1 MKEDSQVFFHVLTKE
16 NEMKHTELHTGID
29 GLGETIYMVVTV
41 SESGRWIHTE
51 YFDTESEALCW
62 MKYSISIT
70 PA

>member
-1 MKEDSQVFFHVLTKE
+1 M
-16 NEMKHTELHTGID
+16 NHTELRSGID
-29 GLGETIYMVVTV
+29 GCGETIYMVVTV